1 VVLFV
6 DTIAVLPPEISSLL
20 TLIDDGICV
29 VFLFD
34 FIIRFRRAEDRL
46 SFMKWGWIDLV
57 SSIPAIGVLRAGR
70 VFRLLR
76 LLRILRAVRS
86 TKLLIAYTF
95 QNRKRGTFS
104 AVAVISVLLVIFSSI
119 AILNVETAPES
130 NIKTAEDA
138 IWWAFVTI
146 TTVGYGDRFPVTT
159 EGRIIA
165 ALLMTAGVGLF
176 GTFTG
181 FVASWFMEENRS

>member
-1 VVLFV
+1 
-6 DTIAVLPPEISSLL
+6 
-20 TLIDDGICV
+20 
-29 VFLFD
+29 
-34 FIIRFRRAEDRL
+34 
-46 SFMKWGWIDLV
+46 MKWGWIDLV